1 MNVTWGWSLPEMYR
15 AIHQFRGLSWLY
27 KFAPVA
33 NFKKAWERL
42 MHRKI
47 SWLSS
52 TQLLWTG
59 IPSVALGAIASAAAQ
74 QQCAATDACSPLWFP
89 IRLVIYS
96 AIPFVPIAGTM
107 IAFKA
112 IQKEASRDSMETESL
127 RHREDW
133 LRHWQ
138 ELTFLSIEN
147 NGMHIVRRQFLATF
161 HAKNINPRNFITF
174 DVDSFQFK
182 QE

>member
-1 MNVTWGWSLPEMYR
+1 
-15 AIHQFRGLSWLY
+15 
-27 KFAPVA
+27 
-33 NFKKAWERL
+33 
-42 MHRKI
+42 MHRNI
-47 SWLSS
+47 PWLSP

-89 IRLVIYS
+89 IRFVIYS

-112 IQKEASRDSMETESL
+112 IQKEASRDAMETESL

-133 LRHWQ
+133 LRHIQALNLVYWEQ
-138 ELTFLSIEN
+138 K
-147 NGMHIVRRQFLATF
+147 IVKYIAIDFSWHLNAVKCIASWNYSTIDADNF
-161 HAKNINPRNFITF
+161 H
-174 DVDSFQFK
+174 FK
-182 QE
+182 QKQIRSKILKLD

>member
-1 MNVTWGWSLPEMYR
+1 
-15 AIHQFRGLSWLY
+15 
-27 KFAPVA
+27 
-33 NFKKAWERL
+33 
-42 MHRKI
+42 MHRNI
-47 SWLSS
+47 PWLSP

-89 IRLVIYS
+89 IRFVIYS

-112 IQKEASRDSMETESL
+112 IQKEASRDATETESL

-133 LRHWQ
+133 LRHRQAPNFVYWEQ
-138 ELTFLSIEN
+138 KIEKYIAIDYSCYVNALNALFHEITAQLMLTIFNANRNKFAAKYSN
-147 NGMHIVRRQFLATF
+147 ATN
-161 HAKNINPRNFITF
+161 AK
-174 DVDSFQFK
+174 
-182 QE
+182 